1 MIEVR
6 EVKTKKEFKKF
17 VKFPTELYKG
27 NKYYVPPMELD
38 ELNLTNPKKN
48 ASFHDTD
55 AVYFLAYDENGR
67 VVGRI
72 AGLICKL
79 YNEKNNAK
87 RARFS
92 RFDLIDDPEVAKA
105 LFNAVESWALSRG
118 MVDIHG
124 PLGFNDL
131 EREGL
136 LTYGFDTI
144 GTYQGS
150 WNADYYEKHIL
161 DNGYVPDAKWV
172 EWRIRVPEKMDEK
185 VDRMAKVVEDRYGFH
200 EKKFK
205 SVKEIVDKYGKE
217 LFEVL
222 DEAFAPLYGT
232 MPFNEQLVKQT
243 IDLFKFVVDKDYVVL
258 VFDKDDKVAGFGI
271 GYASLARAMNKCH
284 GRLLPFGIFRI
295 LHDIRHP
302 KYLELALVGVRPKY
316 QKMGVTAVIIRNMLE
331 RIIKNGIISC
341 DTGCQLEDNYPALAV
356 LDMFDREIVRRKVC
370 YLKTL
375 SQK

>member
-6 EVKTKKEFKKF
+6 EVKTKKDFKKF
-17 VKFPTELYKG
+17 VKFPTQLYKG
-27 NKYYVPPMELD
+27 NKYYVPPMEID

-55 AVYFLAYDENGR
+55 AVYFLAFENGR

-92 RFDLIDDPEVAKA
+92 RFDLIDSKDVAKA
-105 LFNAVESWALSRG
+105 LFDAVENWAISKG
-118 MVDIHG
+118 MEDIHG

-136 LTYGFDTI
+136 MTYGFDTI

-150 WNADYYEKHIL
+150 WNAEYYEQHVL
-161 DNGYVPDAKWV
+161 DNGYIPDARWV
-172 EWRIRVPEKMDEK
+172 EWRIGVPKAMDEK

-200 EKKFK
+200 EKQFK
-205 SVKEIVDKYGKE
+205 SVKEIVDNYGKE

-243 IDLFKFVVDKDYVVL
+243 IDLFKFVVDKDYVSII
-258 VFDKDDKVAGFGI
+258 FDKDEKIAGFGI
-271 GYASLARAMNKCH
+271 GYASLARAMNKSK
-284 GRLLPFGIFRI
+284 GRLLPFGVFRV
-295 LHDIRHP
+295 LHDIKHP

-316 QKMGVTAVIIRNMLE
+316 QKMGVTAIIIRNMLT

-356 LDMFDREIVRRKVC
+356 LDMFEREVVRRKVC

-375 SQK
+375 SKK

>member
-6 EVKTKKEFKKF
+6 EVKTKKDFKKF
-17 VKFPTELYKG
+17 VKFPTQLYKG
-27 NKYYVPPMELD
+27 NKYYVPPMEID

-55 AVYFLAYDENGR
+55 AVYFLAFENGR

-92 RFDLIDDPEVAKA
+92 RFDLIDSKDVAKA
-105 LFNAVESWALSRG
+105 LFNAVENWAISKG
-118 MVDIHG
+118 MEDIHG

-136 LTYGFDTI
+136 MTYGFDTI

-150 WNADYYEKHIL
+150 WNAEYYEQHVL
-161 DNGYVPDAKWV
+161 DNGYIPDAKWV
-172 EWRIRVPEKMDEK
+172 EWRIGVPKAMDEK

-200 EKKFK
+200 EKQFK
-205 SVKEIVDKYGKE
+205 SVKEIVDNYGKE

-243 IDLFKFVVDKDYVVL
+243 IDLFKFVVDKDYVSII
-258 VFDKDDKVAGFGI
+258 FDKDEKIAGFGI
-271 GYASLARAMNKCH
+271 GYASLARAMNKSK
-284 GRLLPFGIFRI
+284 GRLLPFGVFRV
-295 LHDIRHP
+295 LHDIKHP

-316 QKMGVTAVIIRNMLE
+316 QKMGVTAIIIRNMLT

-356 LDMFDREIVRRKVC
+356 LDMFEREVVRRKVC

-375 SQK
+375 SKK

>member
-1 MIEVR
+1 MVEVR

-17 VKFPTELYKG
+17 VKFPTKLYAG
-27 NKYYVPPMELD
+27 NPYYVPPMESD

-48 ASFHDTD
+48 ASFHDAE
-55 AVYFLAYDENGR
+55 AVYFLAYRDGK
-67 VVGRI
+67 VVGRV

-92 RFDLIDDPEVAKA
+92 RFDLIDDDEVADA
-105 LFNAVESWALSRG
+105 LLKRVEEWAISRG
-118 MVDIHG
+118 MEDIHG

-150 WNADYYEKHIL
+150 WNADYYEKHIVR
-161 DNGYVPDAKWV
+161 NGYVPDAKWV
-172 EWRIRVPEKMDEK
+172 EWRMKVPEKVGEK
-185 VDRMAKVVEDRYGFH
+185 VDRMAGVIEKRYGFH

-205 SVKEIVDKYGKE
+205 NTKEIVDKYGKE
-217 LFEVL
+217 VFEVL
-222 DEAFAPLYGT
+222 DESFVNLYGT
-232 MPFNEQLVKQT
+232 MPFNDMMVKQT
-243 IDLFKFVVDKDYVVL
+243 IDLFKFVVDKDYIVL
-258 VFDKDDKVAGFGI
+258 VFDKDEKLAGFGV
-271 GYASLARAMNKCH
+271 GYPSLARAMNKCK
-284 GRLLPFGIFRI
+284 GRLFPFGIFRI

-302 KYLELALVGVRPKY
+302 KYLELALIGVRPKY
-316 QKMGVTAVIIRNMLE
+316 QKMGVTAIIIKNMLE

-341 DTGCQLEDNYPALAV
+341 DTGSQLEDNFPALSALGV
-356 LDMFDREIVRRKVC
+356 FEREIVRKKVC
-370 YLKTL
+370 YLKNLT
-375 SQK
+375 KN

>member
-6 EVKTKKEFKKF
+6 EVKTKKDFKKF
-17 VKFPTELYKG
+17 VKFPTQLYKG
-27 NKYYVPPMELD
+27 NKYYVPPMEID

-55 AVYFLAYDENGR
+55 AVYFLAFENGR

-92 RFDLIDDPEVAKA
+92 RFDLIDSKDVAKA
-105 LFNAVESWALSRG
+105 LFDAVENWAISKG
-118 MVDIHG
+118 MEDIHG

-136 LTYGFDTI
+136 MTYGFDTI

-150 WNADYYEKHIL
+150 WNAEYYEQHVL
-161 DNGYVPDAKWV
+161 DNGYIPDAKWV
-172 EWRIRVPEKMDEK
+172 EWRIGVPKVMDEK

-200 EKKFK
+200 EKQFK
-205 SVKEIVDKYGKE
+205 SVKEIVDNYGKE

-243 IDLFKFVVDKDYVVL
+243 IDLFKFVVDKDYVSII
-258 VFDKDDKVAGFGI
+258 FDKDEKIAGFGI
-271 GYASLARAMNKCH
+271 GYASLARAMNKSK
-284 GRLLPFGIFRI
+284 GRLLPFGVFRV
-295 LHDIRHP
+295 LHDIKHP

-316 QKMGVTAVIIRNMLE
+316 QKMGVTAIIIRNMLT

-356 LDMFDREIVRRKVC
+356 LDMFEREVVRRKVC

-375 SQK
+375 SKK

>member
-6 EVKTKKEFKKF
+6 EVKTKKDFKKF
-17 VKFPTELYKG
+17 VKFPTQLYKG
-27 NKYYVPPMELD
+27 NKYYVPPMEID

-55 AVYFLAYDENGR
+55 AVYFLAFENGR

-92 RFDLIDDPEVAKA
+92 RFDLIDSKDVAKA
-105 LFNAVESWALSRG
+105 LFDAVENWAISKG
-118 MVDIHG
+118 MEDIHG

-136 LTYGFDTI
+136 MTYGFDTI

-150 WNADYYEKHIL
+150 WNAEYYEQHVL
-161 DNGYVPDAKWV
+161 DNGYIPDAKWV
-172 EWRIRVPEKMDEK
+172 EWRIGVPKAMDEK

-200 EKKFK
+200 EKQFK
-205 SVKEIVDKYGKE
+205 SVKEIVDNYGKE

-243 IDLFKFVVDKDYVVL
+243 IDLFKFVVDKDYVSII
-258 VFDKDDKVAGFGI
+258 FDKDEKIAGFGI
-271 GYASLARAMNKCH
+271 GYASLARAMNKSK
-284 GRLLPFGIFRI
+284 GRLLPFGVFRV
-295 LHDIRHP
+295 LHDIKHP

-316 QKMGVTAVIIRNMLE
+316 QKMGVTAIIIRNMLT

-356 LDMFDREIVRRKVC
+356 LDMFEREVVRRKVC

-375 SQK
+375 SKK

>member
-6 EVKTKKEFKKF
+6 EVKTKKDFKKF
-17 VKFPTELYKG
+17 VKFPTQLYKG
-27 NKYYVPPMELD
+27 NKYYVPPMEID

-55 AVYFLAYDENGR
+55 AVYFLAFENGR

-92 RFDLIDDPEVAKA
+92 RFDLIDSKDVAKA
-105 LFNAVESWALSRG
+105 LFDAVENWAISKG
-118 MVDIHG
+118 MEDIHG

-136 LTYGFDTI
+136 MTYGFDTI

-150 WNADYYEKHIL
+150 WNAEYYEQHVL
-161 DNGYVPDAKWV
+161 DNGYIPDAKWV
-172 EWRIRVPEKMDEK
+172 EWRIGVPKAMDEK

-200 EKKFK
+200 EKQFK
-205 SVKEIVDKYGKE
+205 SVKEIVDNYGKE

-243 IDLFKFVVDKDYVVL
+243 IDLFKFVVDKDYVSII
-258 VFDKDDKVAGFGI
+258 FDKDEKIAGFGI
-271 GYASLARAMNKCH
+271 GYASLARAMNKSK
-284 GRLLPFGIFRI
+284 GRLLPFGVFRV
-295 LHDIRHP
+295 LHDIKHP

-316 QKMGVTAVIIRNMLE
+316 QKMGVTAIIIRNMLN

-356 LDMFDREIVRRKVC
+356 LDMFEREVVRRKVC

-375 SQK
+375 SKK

>member
-6 EVKTKKEFKKF
+6 EVKTKKDFKKF
-17 VKFPTELYKG
+17 VKFPTQLYKG
-27 NKYYVPPMELD
+27 NKYYVPPMEID

-55 AVYFLAYDENGR
+55 AVYFLAFENGR

-92 RFDLIDDPEVAKA
+92 RFDLIDSKDVAKA
-105 LFNAVESWALSRG
+105 LFDAVENWAISKG
-118 MVDIHG
+118 MEDIHG

-136 LTYGFDTI
+136 MTYGFDTI

-150 WNADYYEKHIL
+150 WNAEYYEQHVL
-161 DNGYVPDAKWV
+161 DNGYIPDAKWV
-172 EWRIRVPEKMDEK
+172 EWRIGVPKTMDEK

-200 EKKFK
+200 EKQFK
-205 SVKEIVDKYGKE
+205 SVKEIVDNYGKE

-243 IDLFKFVVDKDYVVL
+243 IDLFKFVVDKDYVSII
-258 VFDKDDKVAGFGI
+258 FDKDEKIAGFGI
-271 GYASLARAMNKCH
+271 GYASLARAMNKSK
-284 GRLLPFGIFRI
+284 GRLLPFGVFRV
-295 LHDIRHP
+295 LHDIKHP

-316 QKMGVTAVIIRNMLE
+316 QKMGVTAIIIRNMLT

-356 LDMFDREIVRRKVC
+356 LDMFEREVVRRKVC

-375 SQK
+375 SKK

>member
-6 EVKTKKEFKKF
+6 EVKTKKDFKKF
-17 VKFPTELYKG
+17 VKFPTQLYKG
-27 NKYYVPPMELD
+27 NKYYVPPMEID

-48 ASFHDTD
+48 ASFHDAD
-55 AVYFLAYDENGR
+55 AVYFLAFENGR

-92 RFDLIDDPEVAKA
+92 RFDLIDSKDVAKA
-105 LFNAVESWALSRG
+105 LFNAVENWAISKG
-118 MVDIHG
+118 MEDIHG

-136 LTYGFDTI
+136 MTYGFDTI

-150 WNADYYEKHIL
+150 WNAEYYEQHVL
-161 DNGYVPDAKWV
+161 DNGYIPDAKWV
-172 EWRIRVPEKMDEK
+172 EWRIGVPKVMDEK

-200 EKKFK
+200 EKQFK
-205 SVKEIVDKYGKE
+205 SVKEIVDNYGKE

-243 IDLFKFVVDKDYVVL
+243 IDLFKFVVDKDYVSII
-258 VFDKDDKVAGFGI
+258 FDKDEKIAGFGI
-271 GYASLARAMNKCH
+271 GYASLARAMNKSK
-284 GRLLPFGIFRI
+284 GRLLPFGVFRV
-295 LHDIRHP
+295 LHDIKHP

-316 QKMGVTAVIIRNMLE
+316 QKMGVTAIIIRNMLT

-356 LDMFDREIVRRKVC
+356 LDMFEREVVRRKVC

-375 SQK
+375 SKK